1 MEHSDTLAHE
11 RRARLAAERLLE
23 LKQAELYTANR
34 KLSKHALSL
43 SGEIIEKR
51 EEAEYLKV
59 ENSRTREDLDKAN
72 TAIVIAERRLWDSL
86 ETIQDGFAVFDPSD
100 TMIAANSAYL
110 RVFDNLEDVQPGISY
125 TDIVRIAVE
134 EGIIDI
140 GTLSRDAYVEAAV
153 TRWRAASREPQTVR
167 LWNNQ
172 YVKMVDRRSRDGDMV
187 SLGLNITGTIRY
199 EERLKKARYKAE
211 SANRAK
217 SAFLANMSHEIR
229 TPMNGMVGM
238 ADLLAETGLDEEQ
251 MLFVET
257 IKNSGAALLNMIND
271 VLDYSK
277 IEASKLSLH
286 PEVFDLEQCI
296 HDVLVLLQ
304 PNAAPKGLSLIIDYD
319 MFLPTRFV
327 GDPGRVRQVL
337 TNLIGNAVKFTHEGH
352 VIVRVVGVPEK
363 GGVSQRVHISV
374 EDTGIG
380 IPSGFE
386 GHIFGEFNQVED
398 ERNRKFEGTG
408 LGLAITREL
417 VSLMDGDIWVDSIE
431 GEGSCFGFCLSMDVA
446 GESAENRA
454 PAWIREIAVVE
465 NVAAHADILAKQLA
479 ALGIKATVFADADAA
494 LANPIPAQVYLISQ
508 RLKDT
513 EIDSFITGLKGAG
526 VKAGFLLMAAGLG
539 AKVPDIPGAQIVHRP
554 LLRTDLCRALT
565 ALEPVEITAPVVPDP
580 VDSAK
585 ADVAPKAGPRRM
597 RILAAEDNK
606 TNQLVFGKMIKALDI
621 ELVFANNG
629 QEAIDL
635 YRSFDPDL
643 VFMDISMP
651 EVDGKEATRTIRHI
665 EAATGRH
672 VPVVAMTAHAMAGD
686 EEEIL
691 SHGLD
696 HYMTK
701 PLRKAAI
708 IDRILMEHPAE
719 CKPVAPMDDTPSQV
733 DAAVRVAMA
742 DAAHGGV

>member
-1 MEHSDTLAHE
+1 MDYPDTVVQE

-23 LKQAELYTANR
+23 LKQAELYDANR

-51 EEAEYLKV
+51 EEAEFLKV
-59 ENSRTREDLDKAN
+59 ENSRTRDDLDKAN

-110 RVFDNLEDVQPGISY
+110 RVFDDLEGVQPGITY
-125 TDIVRIAVE
+125 TEIVRLAVE
-134 EGIIDI
+134 EGIIDV
-140 GTLSRDAYVEAAV
+140 GDLSRDAYVEAAV
-153 TRWRAASREPQTVR
+153 TRWRAATREPQTVR

-172 YVKMVDRRSRDGDMV
+172 YIKMVDRRSRDGDMV

-199 EERLKKARYKAE
+199 EERLKKARYRAE

-238 ADLLAETGLDEEQ
+238 AELLAETHLDEEQ
-251 MLFVET
+251 LLFVET
-257 IKNSGAALLNMIND
+257 IKNSGAALLTLIND

-286 PEVFDLEQCI
+286 PEVFDLEHCI

-319 MFLPTRFV
+319 MFMPTCFV

-337 TNLIGNAVKFTHEGH
+337 TNLIGNAVKFTREGH
-352 VIVRVVGVPEK
+352 VIVRVVGMPQND
-363 GGVSQRVHISV
+363 GASQRVHISV

-380 IPSGFE
+380 IPAQFRD
-386 GHIFGEFNQVED
+386 HIFGEFNQVEG

-417 VSLMDGDIWVDSIE
+417 ITLMDGEIWVDSIE
-431 GEGSCFGFCLSMDVA
+431 GEGSCFGFCLSMETA
-446 GESAENRA
+446 PEIEENSV
-454 PAWIREIAVVE
+454 PAWIKDVAVIEDVE
-465 NVAAHADILAKQLA
+465 ANAQILTKQLSALGVTSTLYPTQQA
-479 ALGIKATVFADADAA
+479 ALDAPVQAD
-494 LANPIPAQVYLISQ
+494 VYLISQ
-508 RLKDT
+508 KAVED
-513 EIDSFITGLKGAG
+513 IAAFIAALRHAG
-526 VKAGFLLMAAGLG
+526 VETNHLLMVSSGTAKAAID
-539 AKVPDIPGAQIVHRP
+539 ANIETIHRP
-554 LLRTDLCRALT
+554 LLRAELCRALS
-565 ALEPVEITAPVVPDP
+565 ALPPIERPNALDLPD
-580 VDSAK
+580 
-585 ADVAPKAGPRRM
+585 DVAHVDHVSAPRLM
-597 RILAAEDNK
+597 RILAAEDNM

-621 ELVFANNG
+621 DLVFANNG

-635 YRSFDPDL
+635 YQSFDPDL

-651 EVDGKEATRTIRHI
+651 EVDGKEATRRIRDI
-665 EAATGRH
+665 EANTGKH
-672 VPVVAMTAHAMAGD
+672 VPIVAMTAHAMPGD

-708 IDRILMEHPAE
+708 IDRILMEHPME
-719 CKPVAPMDDTPSQV
+719 CKPVAPMDDTPMESDAMRAGQGVSAQV
-733 DAAVRVAMA
+733 NV
-742 DAAHGGV
+742 

>member
-1 MEHSDTLAHE
+1 MDYPDTVVQE

-23 LKQAELYTANR
+23 LKQAELYDANR

-51 EEAEYLKV
+51 EEAEFLKV
-59 ENSRTREDLDKAN
+59 ENSRTRDDLDKAN
-72 TAIVIAERRLWDSL
+72 SAIVIAERRLWDSL

-110 RVFDNLEDVQPGISY
+110 RVFDDLEGVQPGITY
-125 TDIVRIAVE
+125 TEIVRLAVE
-134 EGIIDI
+134 EGIIDV
-140 GTLSRDAYVEAAV
+140 GDLSRDAYVEAAV
-153 TRWRAASREPQTVR
+153 TRWRAATREPQTVR

-172 YVKMVDRRSRDGDMV
+172 YIKMVDRRSRDGDMV

-199 EERLKKARYKAE
+199 EERLKKARYRAE

-238 ADLLAETGLDEEQ
+238 AELLAETQLDEEQ
-251 MLFVET
+251 LLFVET
-257 IKNSGAALLNMIND
+257 IKNSGAALLTLIND

-286 PEVFDLEQCI
+286 PEVFDLEHCI

-319 MFLPTRFV
+319 MFMPTCFV

-337 TNLIGNAVKFTHEGH
+337 TNLIGNAVKFTREGH
-352 VIVRVVGVPEK
+352 VIVRVVGMPQND
-363 GGVSQRVHISV
+363 GAAQRVHISV

-380 IPSGFE
+380 IPAQFRD
-386 GHIFGEFNQVED
+386 HIFGEFNQVEG

-417 VSLMDGDIWVDSIE
+417 ITLMDGEIWVDSIE
-431 GEGSCFGFCLSMDVA
+431 GEGSCFGFCLSMETAPEID
-446 GESAENRA
+446 ENSV
-454 PAWIREIAVVE
+454 PAWIKDVAVIEDVE
-465 NVAAHADILAKQLA
+465 ANAQILTKQLSALGVTSTLYPTQQA
-479 ALGIKATVFADADAA
+479 ALDAPVQADA
-494 LANPIPAQVYLISQ
+494 YLISQ
-508 RLKDT
+508 KAVED
-513 EIDSFITGLKGAG
+513 IDAFIAALRHAG
-526 VKAGFLLMAAGLG
+526 VETNHLLMVSSGTAKAAID
-539 AKVPDIPGAQIVHRP
+539 ANIETIHRP
-554 LLRTDLCRALT
+554 LLRADLCRALS
-565 ALEPVEITAPVVPDP
+565 ALPPIERPQALDLPEDAASVNHVSAP
-580 VDSAK
+580 
-585 ADVAPKAGPRRM
+585 RLM
-597 RILAAEDNK
+597 RILAAEDNM

-621 ELVFANNG
+621 DLVFANNG

-635 YRSFDPDL
+635 YQSFDPDL

-651 EVDGKEATRTIRHI
+651 EVDGKEATRRIRDI
-665 EAATGRH
+665 EANTGKH
-672 VPVVAMTAHAMAGD
+672 VPIVAMTAHAMPGD

-708 IDRILMEHPAE
+708 IDRILMEHPME
-719 CKPVAPMDDTPSQV
+719 CKPVAPMDDTPMESDAMRAGQGVSAQV
-733 DAAVRVAMA
+733 NV
-742 DAAHGGV
+742 

>member
-1 MEHSDTLAHE
+1 MDYPDTVVQE

-23 LKQAELYTANR
+23 LKQAELYDANR

-51 EEAEYLKV
+51 EEAEFLKV
-59 ENSRTREDLDKAN
+59 ENSRTRDDLDKAN
-72 TAIVIAERRLWDSL
+72 SAIVIAERRLWDSL

-110 RVFDNLEDVQPGISY
+110 RVFDDLEGVQPGITY
-125 TDIVRIAVE
+125 TEIVRLAVE
-134 EGIIDI
+134 EGIIDV
-140 GTLSRDAYVEAAV
+140 GDLSRDAYVEAAV
-153 TRWRAASREPQTVR
+153 TRWRAATREPQTVR

-172 YVKMVDRRSRDGDMV
+172 YIKMVDRRSRDGDMV

-199 EERLKKARYKAE
+199 EERLKKARYRAE

-238 ADLLAETGLDEEQ
+238 AELLAETQLDEEQ
-251 MLFVET
+251 LLFVET
-257 IKNSGAALLNMIND
+257 IKNSGAALLTLIND

-286 PEVFDLEQCI
+286 PEVFDLEHCI

-319 MFLPTRFV
+319 MFMPTCFV

-337 TNLIGNAVKFTHEGH
+337 TNLIGNAVKFTREGH
-352 VIVRVVGVPEK
+352 VIVRVVGMPQND
-363 GGVSQRVHISV
+363 GAAQRVHISV

-380 IPSGFE
+380 IPAQFRD
-386 GHIFGEFNQVED
+386 HIFGEFNQVEG

-417 VSLMDGDIWVDSIE
+417 ITLMDGEIWVDSIE
-431 GEGSCFGFCLSMDVA
+431 GEGSCFGFCLSMETA
-446 GESAENRA
+446 PEIEENSV
-454 PAWIREIAVVE
+454 PAWIKDVAVIEDVE
-465 NVAAHADILAKQLA
+465 ANAQILTKQLSALGVTSTLYPTQQA
-479 ALGIKATVFADADAA
+479 ALDAPVQAD
-494 LANPIPAQVYLISQ
+494 VYLISQ
-508 RLKDT
+508 KAVED
-513 EIDSFITGLKGAG
+513 IAAFIAALRHAG
-526 VKAGFLLMAAGLG
+526 VETNHLLMVSSGTTKAAID
-539 AKVPDIPGAQIVHRP
+539 ANIETIHRP
-554 LLRTDLCRALT
+554 LLRADLCRALS
-565 ALEPVEITAPVVPDP
+565 ALSPIERPQALDLPE
-580 VDSAK
+580 
-585 ADVAPKAGPRRM
+585 DVAHVDHVSAPRLM
-597 RILAAEDNK
+597 RILAAEDNM

-621 ELVFANNG
+621 DLVFANNG

-635 YRSFDPDL
+635 YQSFDPDL

-651 EVDGKEATRTIRHI
+651 EVDGKEATRRIRDI
-665 EAATGRH
+665 EANTGKH
-672 VPVVAMTAHAMAGD
+672 VPIVAMTAHAMPGD

-708 IDRILMEHPAE
+708 IDRILMEHPME
-719 CKPVAPMDDTPSQV
+719 CKPVAPMDDTPMESDAMRAGQGVSAQV
-733 DAAVRVAMA
+733 NV
-742 DAAHGGV
+742 